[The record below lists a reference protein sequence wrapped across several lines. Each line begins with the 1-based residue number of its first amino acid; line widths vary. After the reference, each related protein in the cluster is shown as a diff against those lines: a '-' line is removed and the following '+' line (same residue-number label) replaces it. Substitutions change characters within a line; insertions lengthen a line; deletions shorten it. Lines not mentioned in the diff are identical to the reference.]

1 LALAYKLTLPV
12 SLEPQSK
19 GNALLLTTNT
29 EVSIAPELRST
40 SGPGSSAVISTD
52 TASTS
57 TTNGTTTIQTPIS
70 KLPPKILRVIP
81 ARVLPPLTPS
91 PASYTRSE
99 TLTYVSKRTYS
110 QLTNTYPIPEED
122 ESNRQFYKASFRRLK
137 PPVDP
142 ADTSGA
148 NKSTIP
154 SPPAPRVLNAGGS
167 TGNES
172 KPVDAAAPKKVHE
185 LFVGWTEG
193 VPESHIVFPSM
204 IEGVDELDLIR

>member
-1 LALAYKLTLPV
+1 M
-12 SLEPQSK
+12 
-19 GNALLLTTNT
+19 
-29 EVSIAPELRST
+29 
-40 SGPGSSAVISTD
+40 
-52 TASTS
+52 
-57 TTNGTTTIQTPIS
+57 
-70 KLPPKILRVIP
+70 
-81 ARVLPPLTPS
+81 
-91 PASYTRSE
+91 
-99 TLTYVSKRTYS
+99 
-110 QLTNTYPIPEED
+110 
-122 ESNRQFYKASFRRLK
+122 
-137 PPVDP
+137 DP